1 MSRINTSKVSNV
13 PQDPDNV
20 YLDLIVTN
28 LKSAGTPPIPINFNE
43 NRNSPVLSNTGKY
56 NLSIV
61 RFSLETQ
68 TLPIFIP
75 VIQIYDSSGNL
86 NTNPDLTVYSVSLS
100 VDISGSVYPPPLVS
114 GVYTQQTFLNWN
126 PQNTLTPVPS
136 PPSLT
141 TNNLQSDSTDYY
153 FCYSFTWWCNI
164 VLVAMA
170 QCFNGLKTQLQTAGY
185 TAPQITAIIGN
196 VPSFIQFNPDDQTCS
211 LALPSPLFN
220 TYDQTVSPPV
230 VNPNAVK
237 LFFNAPLFNLFSS
250 FPAQLISYNAPLGAT
265 FQILAS
271 SFGGSNLIIYPTNG
285 VLVPVPPQVQGYQ
298 FLQVFQEYSTI
309 QNWCPV
315 AAVVFTTST
324 IPVVPNQLS
333 SPLIFAEGNILSN
346 TSGNNS
352 NFQLVLTDL
361 ESGELCY
368 KPNIQ
373 YSPTAEYRR
382 LSLTGTSPLSNIQL
396 SVFWRNRLGN
406 LTPFYLASGATAT
419 VKFLFTKVSAIY
431 GMED

>member
-1 MSRINTSKVSNV
+1 MNRINTSKVSNV
-13 PQDPDNV
+13 PTDPDNV
-20 YLDLIVTN
+20 YLDLIITN
-28 LKSAGTPPIPINFNE
+28 LKSSGTPPVPINFNE
-43 NRNSPVLSNTGKY
+43 NRNSPVISSTGKY

-68 TLPIFIP
+68 TTPVFIP
-75 VIQIYDSSGNL
+75 IIALTDPTTGLPNS
-86 NTNPDLTVYSVSLS
+86 NPDLTVYSVTLQVLDS
-100 VDISGSVYPPPLVS
+100 VTT
-114 GVYTQQTFLNWN
+114 GVTYTQQTFVNWN
-126 PQNTLTPVPS
+126 PQNTLTPVPF
-136 PPSLT
+136 PPSL
-141 TNNLQSDSTDYY
+141 NPNGLQSDSSDYY
-153 FCYSFTWWCNI
+153 FCFSFQWWCNL

-170 QCFNGLKTQLQTAGY
+170 QCFNSLKNQLTVAGLTPL
-185 TAPQITAIIGN
+185 QITALIGT
-196 VPSFIQFNPDDQTCS
+196 VPPFIQFNPDNQTCS
-211 LALPSPLFN
+211 LAMPSPYFN
-220 TYDQTVSPPV
+220 TYDQTVSPTV

-250 FPAQLISYNAPLGAT
+250 FPAQLTSYTLSLGRT
-265 FQILAS
+265 FQILVS
-271 SFGGSNLIIYPTNG
+271 NFGGSNQILYP
-285 VLVPVPPQVQGYQ
+285 LYPVPPATSLP

-309 QNWCPV
+309 QNWCPI
-315 AAVVFTTST
+315 AGIVFTTST
-324 IPVVPNQLS
+324 IPIAPNQLS

-352 NFQLVLTDL
+352 NFALVLTDL

-382 LSLTGTSPLSNIQL
+382 ISLTGTSPLSNIQL

-406 LTPFYLASGATAT
+406 LIPFYLGSGATAT

-431 GMED
+431 GEEE